1 MIAYLRMLHD
11 NWYYYTAGLPE
22 GGKGSS
28 GGDNGGPLVTR
39 ATGVD
44 TGYSLVGV
52 SLGLSGGRP
61 RYDFYTEV
69 SHYLPWIADQFG
81 LTFPSTVD
89 TLGRRNF
96 KKNKK
101 NKKRKQK
108 NKKKMQKSR
117 KGQ

>member
-1 MIAYLRMLHD
+1 MTFDI
-11 NWYYYTAGLPE
+11 NITAGLPQ

-52 SLGLSGGRP
+52 LMR
-61 RYDFYTEV
+61 RYGCGTKYDIYTEV
-69 SHYLPWIADQFG
+69 SHFLPWIADQFD
-81 LTFPSTVD
+81 LTFPSTAD
-89 TLGRRNF
+89 TSRRRKF
-96 KKNKK
+96 KKKKNKK
-101 NKKRKQK
+101 NERRKQK